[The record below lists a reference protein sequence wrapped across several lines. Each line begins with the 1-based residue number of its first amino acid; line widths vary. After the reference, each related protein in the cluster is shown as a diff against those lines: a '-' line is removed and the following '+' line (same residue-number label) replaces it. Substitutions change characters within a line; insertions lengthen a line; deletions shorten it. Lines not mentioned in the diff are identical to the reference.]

1 MTLKIPPQEAQASQA
16 MPASRP
22 SAVLWQATLG
32 ETQKAPAALL
42 AVQKQMLPWSQIECS
57 FPRRSKS
64 RVQPLSRQLPPVC
77 VLSPPLLQK
86 NLVRCA
92 GKCVLKSRGLLV
104 VCGVV

>member
-1 MTLKIPPQEAQASQA
+1 MTLKIPPQESQASQA

-92 GKCVLKSRGLLV
+92 GKCVLGVLW
-104 VCGVV
+104 CGVSSQ